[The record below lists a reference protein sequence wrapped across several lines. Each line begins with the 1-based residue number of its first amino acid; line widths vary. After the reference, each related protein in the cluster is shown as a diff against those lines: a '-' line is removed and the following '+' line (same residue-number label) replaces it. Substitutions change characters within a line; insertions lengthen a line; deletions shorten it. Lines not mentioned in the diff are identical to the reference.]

1 MKIIIRVSGYPALL
15 TTLKPTT
22 TAKQLRGS
30 RRRRGT
36 LLLLRQ
42 KKVPKEKGDPQRVE
56 TRPSHATQGAA
67 GTCGALPS
75 RRCGQPTA

>member
-1 MKIIIRVSGYPALL
+1 MQNIIRVSGFSSHISLL
-15 TTLKPTT
+15 KSKEKTT
-22 TAKQLRGS
+22 S
-30 RRRRGT
+30 RVSPRRRGT

-42 KKVPKEKGDPQRVE
+42 KKVPKEKATRSASNS
-56 TRPSHATQGAA
+56 RPSRTTQGAA